1 MPDPSVAPAGND
13 VLKGPLRNAKHVR
26 QRLGGCSTMTFYRLR
41 KKPEHPDLP
50 FPSPVCVINGL
61 NYWTDPVIDAWLVAK
76 AKRDPNI
83 RPPPKTPSRG
93 RSQK

>member
-1 MPDPSVAPAGND
+1 MPDPSSAPVGDD
-13 VLKGPLRNAKHVR
+13 VLKGPLRNAKQVR

-61 NYWTDPVIDAWLVAK
+61 NYWTDPVVDAWLVAK
-76 AKRDPNI
+76 AKLGAMVRVAPKNPN
-83 RPPPKTPSRG
+83 T
-93 RSQK
+93 SQK